1 MLIICNTIELTNKII
16 VLNINIFNVFKI
28 IVLSKMLFNNILKIK
43 KYTKDN
49 IPVDLKLFIQTQRV
63 NVKKI
68 SYKKL
73 MRLVAIINA
82 VDIGIILLITNLVSN
97 LFLKLLIAIPAIFIV
112 LYISYTLAGK
122 ILKKKG
128 MTLNES

>member
-1 MLIICNTIELTNKII
+1 MNIYFLIMQFSIAVVLVLLYYVFIESYKE
-16 VLNINIFNVFKI
+16 
-28 IVLSKMLFNNILKIK
+28 K
-43 KYTKDN
+43 KYTKKN
-49 IPVDLKLFIQTQRV
+49 LPVDLKLFIQTQKV

-73 MRLVAIINA
+73 MKIVAIINA
-82 VDIGIILLITNLVSN
+82 IDVGIVLLITNLVDSIA
-97 LFLKLLIAIPAIFIV
+97 LKLVIAIPAIFIV

-122 ILKKKG
+122 VLKKKG

>member
-1 MLIICNTIELTNKII
+1 MNIYFLIMQFSIAVVLVLLYYKFIETR
-16 VLNINIFNVFKI
+16 
-28 IVLSKMLFNNILKIK
+28 KIK

-73 MRLVAIINA
+73 MRLFAIINA

>member
-1 MLIICNTIELTNKII
+1 MNIYFLIIQFVVAVSLVLLYYKFIETR
-16 VLNINIFNVFKI
+16 
-28 IVLSKMLFNNILKIK
+28 KIK

-49 IPVDLKLFIQTQRV
+49 IPVDLKLFIQTQKV
-63 NVKKI
+63 DVKKI

-73 MRLVAIINA
+73 MKLVAIINA
-82 VDIGIILLITNLVSN
+82 IDIGIILLITNVVSN
-97 LFLKLLIAIPAIFIV
+97 LLLKLVVAIPAIFIV
-112 LYISYTLAGK
+112 LYISYTLGGY

>member
-1 MLIICNTIELTNKII
+1 MKSYSLIVQFVIAVVLVLLYYKFIETR
-16 VLNINIFNVFKI
+16 NIE
-28 IVLSKMLFNNILKIK
+28 

-49 IPVDLKLFIQTQRV
+49 IPVDLKLFIQTQKV
-63 NVKKI
+63 NVRKI

-73 MRLVAIINA
+73 MKLVAIINA
-82 VDIGIILLITNLVSN
+82 IDIGIVLVVVSFVQNLL
-97 LFLKLLIAIPAIFIV
+97 LKMVVAIPVIFIV